1 MSEEVRV
8 TSSSGG
14 QKGKKLA
21 RFDLIP
27 VSALT
32 HLAEHY
38 GKGAEKYEDRNW
50 ERGYEWSL
58 SYAALQRHLTAWW
71 NGEDVDE
78 ETGHSHIDAVMFH
91 AFALRTFLETHP
103 EFDDRPKSVREQNA
117 RIIEATRPS
126 LNEAGMCPGF
136 PPQAFNEL
144 DYVCAENGDVTV
156 PDIEGRDLGPQEPYW
171 CIACMRREGVDHS
184 RFCDYSGV
192 VTRGE
197 RG

>member
-1 MSEEVRV
+1 MSQEEVRV

-71 NGEDVDE
+71 NGEDVDA
-78 ETGHSHIDAVMFH
+78 ETGHSHLDAVMFH
-91 AFALRTFLETHP
+91 AFALRTFIETHP
-103 EFDDRPKSVREQNA
+103 EFDDRPVRRSV
-117 RIIEATRPS
+117 
-126 LNEAGMCPGF
+126 
-136 PPQAFNEL
+136 PQQGAL
-144 DYVCAENGDVTV
+144 DYVCAQNGDVTV
-156 PDIEGRDLGPQEPYW
+156 PDVEGCDLGTPRMHTSLSRVCVKVRGPHRAS
-171 CIACMRREGVDHS
+171 ACG
-184 RFCDYSGV
+184 
-192 VTRGE
+192 
-197 RG
+197 